1 MRLILLGPP
10 GAGKGTQ
17 AKVLIDSYGIPQLST
32 GDILRSAIAAKTPM
46 GLAAKEVMDRG
57 DLVSDEI
64 VNGIVSERLDQ
75 EDCKPGFIL
84 DGFPRTIPQAQALD
98 GLLAEFNGRV
108 NVVLYIQ
115 VQPEVLLARL
125 AGRWICRAPEQHTYH
140 TLFNPPKKPG
150 VCDIDGT
157 ELYQR
162 ADDTAEVQSR
172 RIKVFFEQTAPLI
185 DYFRQR
191 GLLAEIDG
199 EQPIANVTAGMLAAV
214 EAALHSEAPKA

>member
-75 EDCKPGFIL
+75 DDCKPGFVL
-84 DGFPRTIPQAQALD
+84 DGFPRTIPQANSLESM
-98 GLLAEFNGRV
+98 LAEKNMGLDAV
-108 NVVLYIQ
+108 IEITANPDVLVERIARRAKESG
-115 VQPEVLLARL
+115 VARGDDNEEVLRNRL
-125 AGRWICRAPEQHTYH
+125 NVYR
-140 TLFNPPKKPG
+140 
-150 VCDIDGT
+150 
-157 ELYQR
+157 
-162 ADDTAEVQSR
+162 
-172 RIKVFFEQTAPLI
+172 EQTAPLVEF
-185 DYFRQR
+185 YRGK
-191 GLLAEIDG
+191 GLLKSVDG
-199 EQPIANVTAGMLAAV
+199 MQPVEDVTAAIRRAV
-214 EAALHSEAPKA
+214 HN

>member
-46 GLAAKEVMDRG
+46 GLAAKEIMDRG

-75 EDCKPGFIL
+75 DDCKAGFIL

-98 GLLAEFNGRV
+98 GMLTEKGMNLDAVIEITADPD
-108 NVVLYIQ
+108 VL
-115 VQPEVLLARL
+115 VQRIAKRAKESGVARGDDNEEVLRNRL
-125 AGRWICRAPEQHTYH
+125 SVYR
-140 TLFNPPKKPG
+140 
-150 VCDIDGT
+150 
-157 ELYQR
+157 
-162 ADDTAEVQSR
+162 
-172 RIKVFFEQTAPLI
+172 EQTAPLVEF
-185 DYFRQR
+185 YRGK
-191 GLLAEIDG
+191 GLLKSVDG
-199 EQPIANVTAGMLAAV
+199 MRPVDDVTAAIRQAV
-214 EAALHSEAPKA
+214 HN